1 MVGNHLQA
9 PPSLSL
15 PCPPSHRLTLP
26 LFDGTLLST
35 VGPLGSLFALMKLFG
50 GAPYAPLSALLST
63 SHVWRTSTGACP
75 GSTLCPQNVSF
86 DISTLTGTAILLSD
100 SLAAG
105 MYPMSSS
112 AAACL
117 LDPSV
122 VSLSSHPRLLAP
134 CRMPPLCPLLCV
146 HLLTLSPA
154 ISTRCYRV
162 SMCGHQP
169 ALCPAAHVESPWVS
183 GGAGG

>member
-1 MVGNHLQA
+1 
-9 PPSLSL
+9 
-15 PCPPSHRLTLP
+15 
-26 LFDGTLLST
+26 
-35 VGPLGSLFALMKLFG
+35 MKLFG

-112 AAACL
+112 AAVCL
-117 LDPSV
+117 LDPSL
-122 VSLSSHPRLLAP
+122 VSLSSHPRLLTP
-134 CRMPPLCPLLCV
+134 CRMPSLCPLLCV

-183 GGAGG
+183 GGAGRRATIKPAPVLLSTGTPTTPPPTTTTTTACTHSLSLYLSS